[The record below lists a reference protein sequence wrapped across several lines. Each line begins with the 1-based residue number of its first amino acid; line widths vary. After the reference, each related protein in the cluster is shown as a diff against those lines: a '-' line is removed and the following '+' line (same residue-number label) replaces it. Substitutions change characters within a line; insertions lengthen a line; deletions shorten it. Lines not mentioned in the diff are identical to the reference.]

1 MTPRNPNMLSPL
13 SPRSLPLF
21 AGLVL
26 AAMLLVLT
34 PAVPAAWAAPADARD
49 TVRQLQKQRDD
60 VRRQRA
66 RQASQVD
73 ALKATN
79 SEITNALND
88 LSANVSAE
96 TDLLEE
102 AKRAVTQAEAEASQ
116 ARENES
122 TAAAELITLKDRIRS
137 QAVEA
142 YVSSGSDET
151 VSVLSMTSLSD
162 ASSRKTIYE
171 VRAAKSLD
179 DIERY
184 RAVQEDLGIARSTA
198 EDASRRAAEH
208 RAEVDQRLTELTSAQ
223 DEQQKFADQVDN
235 RIEAELSEAQSLA
248 DVDSALSANISQQQS
263 AIAAQLAA
271 QRSAARR
278 RGGNQPTPRGGS
290 VPTLDTIGGSGIVSV
305 RGIRVAASIADA
317 LGRLLA
323 AADAAGVSLAGGGY
337 RDPGAQV
344 ALRRAHCGSSN
355 YAVYEAPASS
365 CSPPTARPGT
375 SQHERGLAI
384 DFTQGGRTLTRGS
397 QGFQWM
403 AANAAGFGFFNLPSE
418 PWHWSTTGM

>member
-1 MTPRNPNMLSPL
+1 MLSPH
-13 SPRSLPLF
+13 SPRSLPLL

-26 AAMLLVLT
+26 AASILVIAPLPT
-34 PAVPAAWAAPADARD
+34 EASAAPADSRD
-49 TVRQLQKQRDD
+49 TVRQMQKQRDD

-66 RQASQVD
+66 RQAAQVD
-73 ALKATN
+73 ALKATDA
-79 SEITNALND
+79 EITNALND
-88 LSANVSAE
+88 LSSNVSAE

-102 AKRAVTQAEAEASQ
+102 AKRAVVQADAEAAQ
-116 ARENES
+116 ARANES
-122 TAAAELITLKDRIRS
+122 SAAAELVTIKDRIRS
-137 QAVEA
+137 QAREA
-142 YVSSGSDET
+142 YVSTGGDES
-151 VSVLSMTSLSD
+151 VSVLSMTNLND

-184 RAVQEDLGIARSTA
+184 RAVQEDLGLARTAA

-208 RAEVDQRLTELTSAQ
+208 RAEVDQRLAELTSAQ
-223 DEQQKFADQVDN
+223 DEQQNFADQVDS
-235 RIEAELSEAQSLA
+235 RIEAELGEAQALA
-248 DVDSALSANISQQQS
+248 EVDSALSADISRKQS

-278 RGGNQPTPRGGS
+278 RGTSQPPRTGGS
-290 VPTLDTIGGSGIVSV
+290 VPTLDTIGGSGIVTV

-317 LGRLLA
+317 LGNLLA
-323 AADAAGVSLAGGGY
+323 AADAAGVGLAGGGY
-337 RDPGAQV
+337 RDPAAQV

-355 YAVYEAPASS
+355 FAVYESPASS

-384 DFTQGGRTLTRGS
+384 DFTQGGRTLNRGS
-397 QGFQWM
+397 QGFQWLS
-403 AANAAGFGFFNLPSE
+403 ANAAGFGFFNLPSE
-418 PWHWSTTGM
+418 PWHWSTTGK